1 MPELEI
7 LILIG
12 IWLLLVIVK
21 RLALKK
27 GDLDIILFVFA
38 VGAKIA
44 FGIFELY
51 PVDHSILDGAIYA
64 GFALTLFFFSV
75 SELGGQERSAT
86 KYEALKKEHKQVLT
100 SYESLRK
107 RYIATLE
114 LLKDGM
120 AFRSDDGMMF
130 GTNPFIELIG
140 FDQNE
145 FSQIEFEKGIHPEDI
160 GSYKSKLTKLSKK
173 KSNYEMTYRFKKGP
187 KYIWIK
193 ENGMMIEYEDRMM
206 IISMNKAIDVK
217 LYPDSEVEVLN
228 QLRIDYEFYEY
239 LQSLNRLKV
248 PYRLVFFELSN
259 IPRINKK
266 YGRDIGDLLMGEFIN
281 KIRFNFV
288 KDEKS
293 LFRLSG
299 IRFAM
304 VMKDDRKYDMLER
317 ALKHGGDLLNFEM
330 VFGNV
335 KQSVFP
341 YFGIQKISIFDEPID
356 EMVDRTHKALDIAL
370 SDDHQE
376 NFFIIR

>member
-1 MPELEI
+1 
-7 LILIG
+7 
-12 IWLLLVIVK
+12 
-21 RLALKK
+21 
-27 GDLDIILFVFA
+27 
-38 VGAKIA
+38 
-44 FGIFELY
+44 
-51 PVDHSILDGAIYA
+51 
-64 GFALTLFFFSV
+64 
-75 SELGGQERSAT
+75 
-86 KYEALKKEHKQVLT
+86 
-100 SYESLRK
+100 
-107 RYIATLE
+107 
-114 LLKDGM
+114 
-120 AFRSDDGMMF
+120 
-130 GTNPFIELIG
+130 
-140 FDQNE
+140 
-145 FSQIEFEKGIHPEDI
+145 
-160 GSYKSKLTKLSKK
+160 
-173 KSNYEMTYRFKKGP
+173 
-187 KYIWIK
+187 K